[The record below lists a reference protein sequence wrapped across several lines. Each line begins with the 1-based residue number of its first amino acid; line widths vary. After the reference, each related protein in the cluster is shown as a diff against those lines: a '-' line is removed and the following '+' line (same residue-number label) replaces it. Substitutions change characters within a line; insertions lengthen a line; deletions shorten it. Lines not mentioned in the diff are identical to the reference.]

1 MKTTCSFVLVLAAL
15 LFAIQAHADSG
26 SDDVL
31 NVQSGLATYQVGTFQ
46 ESFSWD
52 VTTDTL
58 SDFTLTY
65 IGPLDVV
72 WNATPTSIIFN
83 LGGISEMSYS
93 DNAGD
98 GLQLSWQNLEF
109 ALLPVPGIGNNPD
122 VFLACA
128 NHSLCPGEDVSRQS
142 FTVAQTPEPTAI
154 FLVLASVPF
163 LLKYRDRRLRRRI
176 DV

>member
-65 IGPLDVV
+65 IGPLDK
-72 WNATPTSIIFN
+72 I
-83 LGGISEMSYS
+83 
-93 DNAGD
+93 
-98 GLQLSWQNLEF
+98 LQE
-109 ALLPVPGIGNNPD
+109 
-122 VFLACA
+122 
-128 NHSLCPGEDVSRQS
+128 
-142 FTVAQTPEPTAI
+142 
-154 FLVLASVPF
+154 
-163 LLKYRDRRLRRRI
+163 LK
-176 DV
+176 VKES